1 MVMKNMA
8 QRLLACILMC
18 AVVTGALAVYA
29 SNPPSGDIPADMP
42 GLAEWTERMPDAV
55 HFQLITWRTNNA
67 LFAASLDDAAEAAP
81 EEAWSVSSYV
91 LAYDAQYNAIGS
103 YYPPEDETDTPAMT
117 TNEYDE
123 SGNLVRSVSY
133 QDGQPYIETQTTY
146 DSAGRIQTRT
156 SWRQGEEI
164 DRVVYDY
171 TPQPDGTLVRRA
183 RSDPSGRVETDV
195 INAAGQWLSSEWEGG
210 SGSAAYDGQGR
221 PTETVIETKTLS
233 QGRNT
238 PIKTRR
244 TVPTPVWLRHIKTA
258 HCINAPS
265 NSLMRTASAC
275 PKHCIMPR
283 ARFSRT
289 GQRYPSHREKA
300 RRKAGFLLP
309 VLRTG
314 GGKITPLHL
323 CIAAVKRAQI
333 ERTKRDFW
341 KFLQPTVIFYK
352 EVAWICK

>member
-1 MVMKNMA
+1 MQGRAPVSDARPCGFCEGGMVMKNMA

-183 RSDPSGRVETDV
+183 RSDASGRVETDV

-233 QGRNT
+233 QWTEYTYQDAPDSSYTCVAATYQNGALHQ
-238 PIKTRR
+238 R
-244 TVPTPVWLRHIKTA
+244 TEQQFDA
-258 HCINAPS
+258 HGICVSEALYNAEGALLS
-265 NSLMRTASAC
+265 DRTAI
-275 PKHCIMPR
+275 P
-283 ARFSRT
+283 F
-289 GQRYPSHREKA
+289 
-300 RRKAGFLLP
+300 
-309 VLRTG
+309 
-314 GGKITPLHL
+314 TP
-323 CIAAVKRAQI
+323 
-333 ERTKRDFW
+333 
-341 KFLQPTVIFYK
+341 
-352 EVAWICK
+352 

>member
-1 MVMKNMA
+1 MQGRAPVSDARPCGFCEGGMVMKNMA

-146 DSAGRIQTRT
+146 DSAGRIQTHT
-156 SWRQGEEI
+156 SWRQEEEI

-171 TPQPDGTLVRRA
+171 TPQPVGTLVRRA
-183 RSDPSGRVETDV
+183 RSDASGRVETDV

-233 QGRNT
+233 QRTEYTYQDAPDSSYTCVAATYQNGALHQRTEQQFDAHGICVSEALYNAEDALLSDMTAIPFT
-238 PIKTRR
+238 P
-244 TVPTPVWLRHIKTA
+244 
-258 HCINAPS
+258 
-265 NSLMRTASAC
+265 
-275 PKHCIMPR
+275 
-283 ARFSRT
+283 
-289 GQRYPSHREKA
+289 
-300 RRKAGFLLP
+300 
-309 VLRTG
+309 
-314 GGKITPLHL
+314 
-323 CIAAVKRAQI
+323 
-333 ERTKRDFW
+333 
-341 KFLQPTVIFYK
+341 
-352 EVAWICK
+352 

>member
-1 MVMKNMA
+1 MQGRAPVSDARPCGFCEGGMVMKNMA

-146 DSAGRIQTRT
+146 DSAGRIQTHT
-156 SWRQGEEI
+156 SWRQEEEI

-183 RSDPSGRVETDV
+183 RSDASGRVETDV

-210 SGSAAYDGQGR
+210 SSSAAYDGQGR

-233 QGRNT
+233 QRTEYTYQDAPDSSYTCVAATYQNGALHQRTEQQFDAHGICVSEALYNAEDALLSDMTAIPFT
-238 PIKTRR
+238 P
-244 TVPTPVWLRHIKTA
+244 
-258 HCINAPS
+258 
-265 NSLMRTASAC
+265 
-275 PKHCIMPR
+275 
-283 ARFSRT
+283 
-289 GQRYPSHREKA
+289 
-300 RRKAGFLLP
+300 
-309 VLRTG
+309 
-314 GGKITPLHL
+314 
-323 CIAAVKRAQI
+323 
-333 ERTKRDFW
+333 
-341 KFLQPTVIFYK
+341 
-352 EVAWICK
+352 

>member
-67 LFAASLDDAAEAAP
+67 LFAASLDDAVEAAP

-146 DSAGRIQTRT
+146 DSAGRIQTHT
-156 SWRQGEEI
+156 SWRQEEEI

-183 RSDPSGRVETDV
+183 RSDASGRVETDV

-210 SGSAAYDGQGR
+210 SSSAAYDGQGR

-233 QGRNT
+233 Q
-238 PIKTRR
+238 R
-244 TVPTPVWLRHIKTA
+244 TEYTYQDAPDGSYICTDTVYENGALR
-258 HCINAPS
+258 
-265 NSLMRTASAC
+265 
-275 PKHCIMPR
+275 
-283 ARFSRT
+283 SRT
-289 GQRYPSHREKA
+289 ESRYDA
-300 RRKAGFLLP
+300 QGICIYGAQY
-309 VLRTG
+309 TADG
-314 GGKITPLHL
+314 GLMTETITEFFTP
-323 CIAAVKRAQI
+323 
-333 ERTKRDFW
+333 
-341 KFLQPTVIFYK
+341 
-352 EVAWICK
+352 

>member
-133 QDGQPYIETQTTY
+133 QNGQPYIETQTTY

-233 QGRNT
+233 QWTEYTYQDAPDSSYTCVAATYQNGALHQRTEQQFDAHGICVSEALYNAEDALLSDMTAIPFT
-238 PIKTRR
+238 P
-244 TVPTPVWLRHIKTA
+244 
-258 HCINAPS
+258 
-265 NSLMRTASAC
+265 
-275 PKHCIMPR
+275 
-283 ARFSRT
+283 
-289 GQRYPSHREKA
+289 
-300 RRKAGFLLP
+300 
-309 VLRTG
+309 
-314 GGKITPLHL
+314 
-323 CIAAVKRAQI
+323 
-333 ERTKRDFW
+333 
-341 KFLQPTVIFYK
+341 
-352 EVAWICK
+352 

>member
-67 LFAASLDDAAEAAP
+67 LFAASLDDAVEAAP

-123 SGNLVRSVSY
+123 SGNLVRSVCY
-133 QDGQPYIETQTTY
+133 QNGHPYIETQTTY

-156 SWRQGEEI
+156 SWWQGEEI

-183 RSDPSGRVETDV
+183 RSDASGRVETDV

-233 QGRNT
+233 QWTEYTYQDAPDSSYTCVAATYQNGALHQRTEQQFDAHGICVSEALYNAEDALLSDMTAIPFT
-238 PIKTRR
+238 P
-244 TVPTPVWLRHIKTA
+244 
-258 HCINAPS
+258 
-265 NSLMRTASAC
+265 
-275 PKHCIMPR
+275 
-283 ARFSRT
+283 
-289 GQRYPSHREKA
+289 
-300 RRKAGFLLP
+300 
-309 VLRTG
+309 
-314 GGKITPLHL
+314 
-323 CIAAVKRAQI
+323 
-333 ERTKRDFW
+333 
-341 KFLQPTVIFYK
+341 
-352 EVAWICK
+352 

>member
-67 LFAASLDDAAEAAP
+67 LFAASLDDAVEAAP

-146 DSAGRIQTRT
+146 DSAGRIQTHT
-156 SWRQGEEI
+156 SWRQEEEI

-183 RSDPSGRVETDV
+183 RSDASGRVETDV

-233 QGRNT
+233 QWTEYTYQDAPDSSYTCVAATYQNGALHQRTEQQFDAHGICVSEALYNAEDALLSDMTAIPFT
-238 PIKTRR
+238 P
-244 TVPTPVWLRHIKTA
+244 
-258 HCINAPS
+258 
-265 NSLMRTASAC
+265 
-275 PKHCIMPR
+275 
-283 ARFSRT
+283 
-289 GQRYPSHREKA
+289 
-300 RRKAGFLLP
+300 
-309 VLRTG
+309 
-314 GGKITPLHL
+314 
-323 CIAAVKRAQI
+323 
-333 ERTKRDFW
+333 
-341 KFLQPTVIFYK
+341 
-352 EVAWICK
+352 